1 MVKAAL
7 GAAAALAAI
16 VFFVE
21 VPSASAQAR
30 TEVGRLICRV
40 GPGIGAL
47 VASRRRMTCRFER
60 AGDVRIESYAG
71 TITRFGLDV
80 GATAGGV
87 MTWTVFV
94 RTRGF
99 PPGTLAGHYVG
110 ASADVS
116 LGLGAGAKALIGGS
130 RRSVVLQ
137 PVSFIGQ
144 VGVNLALGVA
154 GMTLRYSGLARPPS

>member
-1 MVKAAL
+1 MNKAML
-7 GAAAALAAI
+7 GAAAAVAAT

-21 VPSASAQAR
+21 LPSAGAQSR
-30 TEVGRLICRV
+30 TEVGRLTCRV

-47 VASRRRMTCRFER
+47 VASRRRMACRFDR
-60 AGDVRIESYAG
+60 FGDNRIESYSG

-80 GATAGGV
+80 GATAGGI

-110 ASADVS
+110 ASGEVS
-116 LGLGAGAKALIGGS
+116 MGLGVGAKALIGGS

-144 VGVNLALGVA
+144 VGINLALGVA
-154 GMTLRYSGLARPPS
+154 GMTLRYNRLAPPS